1 MKNVLRLDFTEQ
13 GLKYHCRNDPANTSS
28 INRENSYC
36 VGHFGPPCTR
46 YCRSERRSSSFDCV
60 RDNFAEFSNGNRA
73 ILSRIHLLASGLV
86 REVTS
91 VLAYAFL
98 DL

>member
-1 MKNVLRLDFTEQ
+1 
-13 GLKYHCRNDPANTSS
+13 
-28 INRENSYC
+28 
-36 VGHFGPPCTR
+36 
-46 YCRSERRSSSFDCV
+46 V
-60 RDNFAEFSNGNRA
+60 RDNFAELSNGNRA

-98 DL
+98 DLLVTQLWAMAGIVRMLSTCSSLTATARAPLSHF